1 MTAALALSLLL
12 VAAPAIQDAPPAAAP
27 PAAAR
32 QEPSIANA
40 KLTADDLVA
49 LAAKD
54 DEWLFE
60 EKLACRSSGANKLW
74 EGTLI
79 DAALGAPARKEFQ
92 TIDSGVDSDTIL
104 YLEFDGPVPPA
115 WRKALNEKLWSGA
128 GQPTY
133 AQPELVGQAGKL
145 VVVLSC
151 SLTSR
156 IRAPVGHFLRTRFGM
171 RFPDKDAA
179 HEKLYVPLE
188 NALQG
193 KKPDPAGL
201 EFAKAHEAELAP
213 LSWAAFLIARI
224 HAGNEE
230 HELAAKAYARAFE
243 LDQKGDPLPGDG
255 AACDALEGI
264 GMAAYHQKKWPEAI
278 AGLQA
283 CADYAGTLGRADRQS
298 GALYNL
304 ACSAALGG
312 QPEAAV
318 AALKA
323 AFALPNGKRFK
334 PQARKDEDLKSLQER
349 DDFKEIVK

>member
-1 MTAALALSLLL
+1 MTGSLALSLLL
-12 VAAPAIQDAPPAAAP
+12 AAPSFQDEPPAAAA

-32 QEPSIANA
+32 MEPSIEAA

-54 DEWLFE
+54 DEWRFE
-60 EKLACRSSGANKLW
+60 EKLACRSNGAKQLW

-92 TIDSGVDSDTIL
+92 TIDSGIDSDTIL
-104 YLEFDGPVPPA
+104 YFEFEGDVPPA

-128 GQPTY
+128 GQPTF
-133 AQPELVGQAGKL
+133 AQPELVGQKGKL

-156 IRAPVGHFLRTRFGM
+156 IRSPVGSLMRNRFGM
-171 RFPDKDAA
+171 RFPDQDPARL
-179 HEKLYVPLE
+179 KLYAKLE
-188 NALQG
+188 GALPKD
-193 KKPDPAGL
+193 KKLDPAMVDH
-201 EFAKAHEAELAP
+201 ATKHAAELAA
-213 LSWAAFLIARI
+213 LSWGSFLVGRM
-224 HAGNEE
+224 HAGADE
-230 HELAAKAYARAFE
+230 HELAAKAYARAIE

-255 AACDALEGI
+255 AACDAYEAI

-278 AGLQA
+278 AGLKA
-283 CADYAGTLGRADRQS
+283 AADYAGSLGRADRQA

-318 AALKA
+318 AALKE

-334 PQARKDEDLKSLQER
+334 PQARKDEDFKSLLER
-349 DDFKEIVK
+349 DDFKEVVK

>member
-1 MTAALALSLLL
+1 MAGSFVFTLLL
-12 VAAPAIQDAPPAAAP
+12 AAPSFQDEKPAAAP
-27 PAAAR
+27 PAGRVA
-32 QEPSIANA
+32 PSLEAA

-60 EKLACRSSGANKLW
+60 EKLACRSSGAKQLW

-92 TIDSGVDSDTIL
+92 TIDSGIDSDTIL
-104 YLEFDGPVPPA
+104 YLEFDGDVPPA

-128 GQPTY
+128 GQPTF

-145 VVVLSC
+145 IVVLSC

-156 IRAPVGHFLRTRFGM
+156 IRLPVGHHLRTRFGM
-171 RFPDKDAA
+171 RFPDQDPA
-179 HEKLYVPLE
+179 HLKLYAKLE
-188 NALQG
+188 AAIPKDQ
-193 KKPDPAGL
+193 KPDPAMVDH
-201 EFAKAHEAELAP
+201 ATKHAAELAT
-213 LSWAAFLIARI
+213 LSWGSFLVGRLHAAA
-224 HAGNEE
+224 EE
-230 HELAAKAYARAFE
+230 HQHAAAAYARAFE

-255 AACDALEGI
+255 AACDALEAI
-264 GMAAYHQKKWPEAI
+264 GMAGYHQKKWPEAVK
-278 AGLQA
+278 GLQA
-283 CADYAGTLGRADRQS
+283 AADYAGSLGRADRQA

-318 AALKA
+318 AALKQ

-334 PQARKDEDLKSLQER
+334 PQARKDEDFKSLQER
-349 DDFKEIVK
+349 DDFKEVVK